1 MVDILLDMQRTIRHS
16 SDSIL
21 HPFRRRAVR
30 RKLEQYEG
38 KSVLVVCHGNI
49 CRSPFAEAV
58 LKLALPPD
66 FTVQS
71 AGFIAPG
78 RSAPPDGIGAARRF
92 GIDLSRHC
100 SQLVT
105 AELVRWAGLI
115 VVMEPGQAGNLIEH
129 FGASS
134 SQIVALG
141 DLDSVGI
148 ETRVITDPILKPRDV
163 YVECYDRIDRCAR
176 ELGRVLRRGQIIS
189 VVRYVSAQGAQK
201 TA

>member
-1 MVDILLDMQRTIRHS
+1 MVDILHDVHRSIRHS
-16 SDSIL
+16 SDSLL
-21 HPFRRRAVR
+21 HAFRRRAA
-30 RKLEQYEG
+30 RKKLLQFRG
-38 KSVLVVCHGNI
+38 NSVLIICHGNI

-58 LKLALPPD
+58 LRLMLPPG

-105 AELVRWAGLI
+105 RELVQASGLLVVMDPVQARDLVERFDASPDRI
-115 VVMEPGQAGNLIEH
+115 VV
-129 FGASS
+129 
-134 SQIVALG
+134 LG
-141 DLDSVGI
+141 DLDPVGI
-148 ETRVITDPILKPRDV
+148 DTRTITDPILKSRDV
-163 YVECYDRIDRCAR
+163 YVDCYDRIDRCAR
-176 ELGRVLRRGQIIS
+176 ELGRILRRGEGITTL
-189 VVRYVSAQGAQK
+189 RYPAAADAQK